1 MQCSQCS
8 VINYC
13 TLELKLFDLERK
25 IIQKLNGYITV
36 EDTNLNITGRDL
48 FIGGVGPVILLFWRS
63 WTDQIASLAELDQS
77 EIASLAELDQSDCF
91 FGGVGPIRLLLWR
104 SWTNQIASLAELDQS
119 YCLFDG
125 VGTIKLLLWRSWTN
139 QTALLVEVDQS
150 DCFIVGSGP
159 IRLLQWWS
167 CTVNDQSLWHLTRKI
182 LTKDGSFSA
191 IRET

>member
-63 WTDQIASLAELDQS
+63 WTNQIASLAELDQS

-104 SWTNQIASLAELDQS
+104 SWTNHIAYLTELDQS
-119 YCLFDG
+119 NCFFGG
-125 VGTIKLLLWRSWTN
+125 V
-139 QTALLVEVDQS
+139 
-150 DCFIVGSGP
+150 GP
-159 IRLLQWWS
+159 IRLLHCWRWTNQIAS
-167 CTVNDQSLWHLTRKI
+167 MVKLYSK
-182 LTKDGSFSA
+182 
-191 IRET
+191 

>member
-13 TLELKLFDLERK
+13 TLELKLFDWERK

-48 FIGGVGPVILLFWRS
+48 FIGGVGQVILLF
-63 WTDQIASLAELDQS
+63 
-77 EIASLAELDQSDCF
+77 
-91 FGGVGPIRLLLWR
+91 WR

-125 VGTIKLLLWRSWTN
+125 VGPIKLLLWRSWTN